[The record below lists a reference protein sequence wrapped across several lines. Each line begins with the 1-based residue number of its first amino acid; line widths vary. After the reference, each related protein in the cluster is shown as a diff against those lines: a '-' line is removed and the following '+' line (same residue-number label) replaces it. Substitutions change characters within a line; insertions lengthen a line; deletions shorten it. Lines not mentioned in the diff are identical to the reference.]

1 MSRLHLLSL
10 PLLVALCC
18 PGCVPKPK
26 QDYSVAEL
34 GKLESL
40 EELMRVQASV
50 ADPLFAK
57 RKQSVF
63 SKEEFEA
70 MYGGSMRLKA
80 TASRLRDHFA
90 GKFGPRF
97 SGFASQLLDGA
108 TELGNA
114 AAAKLEQK
122 SSAALESMKQACA
135 GCHKAFK

>member
-1 MSRLHLLSL
+1 MSKLHLWT
-10 PLLVALCC
+10 LLIVMAC

-26 QDYSVAEL
+26 QDYTVDQL

-40 EELMRVQASV
+40 SELMRVQAAV

-63 SKEEFEA
+63 SKEELEA
-70 MYGGSMRLKA
+70 MYGGSLKLRA
-80 TASRLRDHFA
+80 TATRLRDHFA

-97 SGFASQLLDGA
+97 AGFASQLLDGA

-122 SSAALESMKQACA
+122 SSAALESMRQACA
-135 GCHKAFK
+135 GCHRAFK

>member
-10 PLLVALCC
+10 PLLVVLCC

-26 QDYSVAEL
+26 QAYTVDQI

-40 EELMRVQASV
+40 EELMRTQASV

-70 MYGGSMRLKA
+70 MYGGSLKIRA
-80 TASRLRDHFA
+80 TATRLRDHFA
-90 GKFGPRF
+90 GKFGARF
-97 SGFASQLLDGA
+97 SGYAGQLLDGA

-114 AAAKLEQK
+114 SAAKLEQK
-122 SSAALESMKQACA
+122 SAAALESMKQACA